1 MFIFIN
7 ASFGWFS
14 CAYFFT
20 YNVECNSLC
29 VFGFCSL
36 FSSKINSLLNI
47 DKDLI
52 RLCTRDWTCIH
63 ATTLV
68 SLNNSS
74 AQSLNTLNLTWIRS
88 KSKCRTY
95 LVLVSLGSCFQSFAY
110 RFLSRML
117 FASSIHWCSQRIC
130 VYFCLCLLATHAQ
143 RLFVIADH
151 FQCIQYRPHTLFQMI
166 GTFLS
171 NLFIMCDF
179 TLFLFHTVPEN
190 WYVCSLSQWSSEN
203 WFNDIILKAVY

>member
-1 MFIFIN
+1 MLLAYAIAPLLVYIYKCLVWLIFLRL
-7 ASFGWFS
+7 
-14 CAYFFT
+14 FFFLT

-29 VFGFCSL
+29 VFSFCSL

-95 LVLVSLGSCFQSFAY
+95 LVLVSLASCFQSFAY

-117 FASSIHWCSQRIC
+117 FASSTLMMFTANVCGI
-130 VYFCLCLLATHAQ
+130 
-143 RLFVIADH
+143 LFVFA
-151 FQCIQYRPHTLFQMI
+151 RHTYTATVCCCRSFSSVYNI
-166 GTFLS
+166 STTYTVS
-171 NLFIMCDF
+171 NDRHIF
-179 TLFLFHTVPEN
+179 E
-190 WYVCSLSQWSSEN
+190 
-203 WFNDIILKAVY
+203 

>member
-1 MFIFIN
+1 M
-7 ASFGWFS
+7 
-14 CAYFFT
+14 
-20 YNVECNSLC
+20 
-29 VFGFCSL
+29 
-36 FSSKINSLLNI
+36 
-47 DKDLI
+47 
-52 RLCTRDWTCIH
+52 
-63 ATTLV
+63 
-68 SLNNSS
+68 
-74 AQSLNTLNLTWIRS
+74 TWIRS

-179 TLFLFHTVPEN
+179 TLFLFHQKIDM
-190 WYVCSLSQWSSEN
+190 YVVCHSEVAKIDSMTSYWRQFSSDTYIQSYLVV
-203 WFNDIILKAVY
+203 FYILARYFFFWEWKI